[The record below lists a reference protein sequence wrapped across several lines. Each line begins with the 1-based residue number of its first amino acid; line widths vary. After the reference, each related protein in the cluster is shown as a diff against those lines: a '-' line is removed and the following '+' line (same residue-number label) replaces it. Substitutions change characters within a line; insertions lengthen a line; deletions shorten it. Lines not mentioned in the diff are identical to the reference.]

1 MCSQSYCQDY
11 LEKGTNLTKQSIVVF
26 NKLLLTLY
34 KQKSYCKAKFLG
46 FKAHIDFQFLF
57 NYTIQNQTTKWSLK
71 MLVLSRKKDE
81 QIILKGENFKDIKIT
96 VVRIDNYNKVRIG
109 IEADQGV
116 SILRSELEQR
126 SPEKSPIPTNH

>member
-1 MCSQSYCQDY
+1 
-11 LEKGTNLTKQSIVVF
+11 
-26 NKLLLTLY
+26 
-34 KQKSYCKAKFLG
+34 
-46 FKAHIDFQFLF
+46 
-57 NYTIQNQTTKWSLK
+57 

-116 SILRSELEQR
+116 SILRSELEKR
-126 SPEKSPIPTNH
+126 SKLEKTTTPADH